1 MHPGNLLVQ
10 IDPPVGG
17 GDPSLVLLDCGVTA
31 SLSNRDWDNLH
42 QLFLAIVR
50 KEVRNIKLLYVIFV
64 IVFVDITGKNL
75 VKFL

>member
-10 IDPPVGG
+10 MIDRSVGE

-31 SLSNRDWDNLH
+31 SLSDRDWDNLH

-50 KEVRNIKLLYVIFV
+50 KEVRNISQAFYESHFCNSVC
-64 IVFVDITGKNL
+64 
-75 VKFL
+75 